1 MLSSSVLLST
11 VVASHSSS
19 FCSLLTKPHPLI
31 LLPRRR
37 TVLYCKSLYD
47 RVIRAGKLYNYH
59 FIFISLLNTF
69 EDVNYLLNLRKARAV
84 LRWPSPQEKAGMRP
98 HYFTHPKYILIGI
111 IANSNETIIE
121 NVQPVPFNITK
132 YLLFDT
138 PNVLKEL

>member
-1 MLSSSVLLST
+1 MLPASVLLSSSVVSLL
-11 VVASHSSS
+11 SS

-31 LLPRRR
+31 LLTRRR
-37 TVLYCKSLYD
+37 TVLYCKS
-47 RVIRAGKLYNYH
+47 KLYNYH